1 MIFLLKNI
9 KKRLIKSKRP
19 KIAFFLDGPNLLRK
33 EFEIDLN
40 QIKNDL
46 EAYGS
51 VRESKVF
58 LNQFA
63 PDKLIEAIA
72 NHGFEPIIGVG
83 EKKDDIASDV
93 DVYVATAAVSAIY
106 NPHIDIIALATRDA
120 DFLPVVQLAKRMGK
134 EVFVIGID
142 SGFSKALQ
150 HAADTV
156 IILKTKEERKKLKR
170 LQKN

>member
-1 MIFLLKNI
+1 MVIFLLNNI
-9 KKRLIKSKRP
+9 KKRINMSRKP
-19 KIAFFLDGPNLLRK
+19 KIALFLDGPNLLRK

-40 QIKNDL
+40 QIRDDL
-46 EAYGS
+46 EEYGS
-51 VRESKVF
+51 VRELKVF

-93 DVYVATAAVSAIY
+93 DVYVATAAISAIY

-120 DFLPVVQLAKRMGK
+120 DFLPVIQLAKRLGK
-134 EVFVIGID
+134 KAYVIGLEP
-142 SGFSKALQ
+142 GFSKALQ
-150 HAADTV
+150 QAADKV
-156 IILKTKEERKKLKR
+156 IILKTKEQRKKIK
-170 LQKN
+170 KKD

>member
-1 MIFLLKNI
+1 MKNI
-9 KKRLIKSKRP
+9 KKIINKSQKP
-19 KIAFFLDGPNLLRK
+19 KIALFLDGPNLLRK

-40 QIKNDL
+40 QIRKDL

-72 NHGFEPIIGVG
+72 NHGFEPVIGVG
-83 EKKDDIASDV
+83 EKKDDITSDV

-106 NPHIDIIALATRDA
+106 NPHINIIALATRDA
-120 DFLPVVQLAKRMGK
+120 DFLPVIQLAKKMGK
-134 EVFVIGID
+134 QVFVIGLEP
-142 SGFSKALQ
+142 GFSKSLQ
-150 HAADTV
+150 HAADKV
-156 IILKTKEERKKLKR
+156 IILKTKDQRKKDKKS
-170 LQKN
+170 QYN